1 MLLMVKNIATDWSS
15 HLLVLTKFQTHNKME
30 DNIQIFMSFSD
41 LLEVIHNPERVVDL
55 ELKRNIIAM
64 FYCGLSVDEV
74 WHYVTSHDN
83 E

>member
-1 MLLMVKNIATDWSS
+1 
-15 HLLVLTKFQTHNKME
+15 ME